1 MYPWGDH
8 FDPTFCLMQGSRPY
22 LAQIEP
28 VGTFPTDCSPYGV
41 RDIAGGAREWVGDIH
56 GERTW
61 AELAAEPEPP
71 LSTERSASPERV
83 IRSGNWVSM
92 AEYCRSASRSRL
104 FGLMRGA
111 GVGFRLARS
120 LHRARKDA

>member
-1 MYPWGDH
+1 M
-8 FDPTFCLMQGSRPY
+8 
-22 LAQIEP
+22 EP

-41 RDIAGGAREWVGDIH
+41 RDMGGGIREWMGDIH
-56 GERTW
+56 GERTS

-71 LSTERSASPERV
+71 MSTERSAAPERV
-83 IRSGNWVSM
+83 IRSGNWVTM
-92 AEYCRSASRSRL
+92 AEYCRSASRTRF

-120 LHRARKDA
+120 LHRSRKEA